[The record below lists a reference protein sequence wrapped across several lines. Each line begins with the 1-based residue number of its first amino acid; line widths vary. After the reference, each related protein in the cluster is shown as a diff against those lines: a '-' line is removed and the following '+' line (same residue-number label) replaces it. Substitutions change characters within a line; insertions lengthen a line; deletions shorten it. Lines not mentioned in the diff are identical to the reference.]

1 MTQAP
6 PDSGSWATVDVLDE
20 VVRWRDAGRGVALA
34 TVIAT
39 WGSSPRPPGS
49 QLAVDSEGRMAGSV
63 SGGCVEGAVVETA
76 LRVIESGLHEVLA
89 FGVTDELAWEV
100 GLACGG
106 EMEVFVERVA
116 RAGGEVEQRA
126 SWLDRLQAD
135 RAAKRPAVLTLSL
148 ESGRREL
155 LHPAATGNDASP
167 EVIEIA
173 RATREAL
180 RRDAPRMLERQ
191 DGRLF
196 LQPFNPPLRL
206 VVVGAVHIAQPLSR
220 MASES
225 GYEVIVVDP
234 RAAFA
239 SNTRFPEVRLER
251 GWPDEALQ
259 SLELDA
265 RTAVVTLTH
274 DPKLDDPALQVALRS
289 PAFYIGCLG
298 SPRTQA
304 QRLERLREEG
314 FDEETLRRIHGP
326 VGLDI
331 GARSPAE
338 IAMSILGE
346 ITAQLRDRSA

>member
-1 MTQAP
+1 MTQDP
-6 PDSGSWATVDVLDE
+6 PDSQSWATVDVLDE
-20 VVRWRDAGRGVALA
+20 VVRWRDEGRGVALA
-34 TVIAT
+34 TVTAT

-49 QLAVDSEGRMAGSV
+49 QLAVDADGRIAGSV
-63 SGGCVEGAVVETA
+63 SGGCVEGAVVEAA
-76 LRVIESGLHEVLA
+76 LGVIASGVHEILE

-116 RAGGEVEQRA
+116 RPGGELEQRA
-126 SWLDRLQAD
+126 PWLDRLQAD
-135 RAAKRPAVLTLSL
+135 RAAKRPAVLTVNL

-155 LHPAATGNDASP
+155 LHPVARGRATSP

-173 RATREAL
+173 AATREAL
-180 RRDAPRMLERQ
+180 RRDLPHMLERR

-206 VVVGAVHIAQPLSR
+206 VMVGAVHIAQPLAR

-225 GYEVIVVDP
+225 GYEVIIVDP

-239 SNTRFPEVRLER
+239 SNARFPDTRLE
-251 GWPDEALQ
+251 GSWPDEALQ
-259 SLELDA
+259 SLALDA

-298 SPRTQA
+298 SRRTQA
-304 QRLERLREEG
+304 SRLERLREKG
-314 FDEETLRRIHGP
+314 FDEATLGRIHGP

-338 IAMSILGE
+338 IAISILGE
-346 ITAQLRDRSA
+346 ITARLRDRKT